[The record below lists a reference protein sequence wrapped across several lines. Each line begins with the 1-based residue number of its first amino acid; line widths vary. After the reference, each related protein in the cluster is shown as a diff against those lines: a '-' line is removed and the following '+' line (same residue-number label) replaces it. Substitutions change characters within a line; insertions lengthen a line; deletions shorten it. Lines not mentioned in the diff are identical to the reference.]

1 MCGKR
6 QHEQRE
12 RRTPGAGLQ
21 KSAEAPAA
29 GAGRGGGSGAGVAG
43 RGAGEKIALKSPK
56 GQWLPALLG

>member
-6 QHEQRE
+6 QQEQRE

-21 KSAEAPAA
+21 TGAEAPAA
-29 GAGRGGGSGAGVAG
+29 GAGRGGGSEAG
-43 RGAGEKIALKSPK
+43 RRGDVALNSPK